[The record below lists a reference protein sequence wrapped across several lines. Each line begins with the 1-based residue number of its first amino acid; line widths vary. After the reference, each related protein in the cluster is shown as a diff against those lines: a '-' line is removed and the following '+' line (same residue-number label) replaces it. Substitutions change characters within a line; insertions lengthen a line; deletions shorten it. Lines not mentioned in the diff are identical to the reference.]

1 MRILYYFIRYTF
13 KIKFRFSILFLIY
26 FYPLDFG
33 FAESIL
39 IDDLVM
45 REGKYYKIFS
55 NTPFTGHVTGI
66 LNGKI
71 KDGKWEGIWKHF
83 YKNGPLGSKIYYENG
98 KKEGP
103 FETYHGN
110 GQVLSR
116 GNYKNGLLH
125 GILEIYDIHGKLKV
139 QRFFKNGSE
148 NIQK

>member
-1 MRILYYFIRYTF
+1 M
-13 KIKFRFSILFLIY
+13 FRL
-26 FYPLDFG
+26 
-33 FAESIL
+33 A
-39 IDDLVM
+39 LV
-45 REGKYYKIFS
+45 I
-55 NTPFTGHVTGI
+55 T
-66 LNGKI
+66 
-71 KDGKWEGIWKHF
+71 
-83 YKNGPLGSKIYYENG
+83 LGSKIYYENG